1 MLEAVNNEGYQVY
14 LTWAGIIFCLS
25 QSAMFS
31 GLNLALFSVSRLR
44 LEVEVASGNEPA
56 QKLLELRK
64 DSNFLLTTVLWGNVG
79 INVLLTLLSNSVMV
93 GLSAFLFS
101 TVAITLGGEI
111 MPQAYFSRNALR
123 MVSIL
128 RPALRFYQIL
138 LFVIAKPSAM
148 LLDAWLGKEGVHYLR
163 ERDLRNL
170 IHQHINAAETDV
182 DALEGIGALNFLA
195 IDDVSVS
202 KEGEVI
208 DSNTII
214 KIKCINGKPQFFNP
228 ALDAQQEEQRFIHQ
242 VSTTE
247 YPWVIFTD
255 EANDP
260 LLALDADGYLR
271 AVHHSTNHGNAG
283 SVIDPYTFCHKPIV
297 VTNPKTRLGSV
308 ISLFKGETAA
318 QSDAPLKTDLI
329 LLWSDEKRIITG
341 ADILGRLFKGIGLFS
356 SIKKAR
362 N

>member
-1 MLEAVNNEGYQVY
+1 
-14 LTWAGIIFCLS
+14 
-25 QSAMFS
+25 
-31 GLNLALFSVSRLR
+31 
-44 LEVEVASGNEPA
+44 
-56 QKLLELRK
+56 
-64 DSNFLLTTVLWGNVG
+64 
-79 INVLLTLLSNSVMV
+79 MV

-214 KIKCINGKPQFFNP
+214 KIKCINWQ
-228 ALDAQQEEQRFIHQ
+228 
-242 VSTTE
+242 TT
-247 YPWVIFTD
+247 VF
-255 EANDP
+255 
-260 LLALDADGYLR
+260 
-271 AVHHSTNHGNAG
+271 
-283 SVIDPYTFCHKPIV
+283 
-297 VTNPKTRLGSV
+297 
-308 ISLFKGETAA
+308 
-318 QSDAPLKTDLI
+318 
-329 LLWSDEKRIITG
+329 
-341 ADILGRLFKGIGLFS
+341 
-356 SIKKAR
+356 
-362 N
+362 